1 MGSKASNLSAMGHM
15 SNEWEMSGIGRSL
28 GELELSL
35 SGLHRDYDKPLR
47 HIPSTY
53 LGSQIPAMDY
63 LTKQGSE
70 ELISYLT
77 V

>member
-28 GELELSL
+28 GELDLTL

-53 LGSQIPAMDY
+53 LGS
-63 LTKQGSE
+63 
-70 ELISYLT
+70 
-77 V
+77 